1 MKGKKMKKINVRP
14 FRKFWQDCFNC
25 IVYSLT
31 DYSQDVP
38 ELYYFNNM
46 YSYIFTDE
54 KVSEN
59 GEKYRSI
66 VPWTD
71 NFRLVDEL
79 TTNREKIELYNYEN
93 PIEYIK
99 DKIDEEKVILLGID
113 LYYWINEGLHYMN
126 NHIIHMSLVIGY
138 DDDTEELIVL
148 ETGNDMFAEH
158 RVPYD
163 RATQAIKASTLV
175 TRVSDLNKDYKVKM
189 FTVDDLVYYAKKIIA
204 SIDEIN
210 RNKDDIWKIENA
222 SDEGLFEVL
231 SIIQTH
237 MFSMQNRAKIDAHMF
252 ANAFKNDE
260 IQDSTFHDSFSEIA
274 TEFEKLKGACI
285 KAQYKNDRK
294 KAIEKIRS
302 QMLLLLNKERQL
314 WIAFVEDASKTMEFV
329 HKDVA

>member
-1 MKGKKMKKINVRP
+1 MKKINVRP
-14 FRKFWQDCFNC
+14 FRRFWQDCFNC

-38 ELYYFNNM
+38 ELYYYNNM
-46 YSYIFTDE
+46 YSYIFTNE
-54 KVSEN
+54 KVTEN
-59 GEKYRSI
+59 GEEYKSI
-66 VPWTD
+66 VPWMD

-79 TTNREKIELYNYEN
+79 TTNREKVQVYNMEN

-99 DKIDEEKVILLGID
+99 EKVDEEKVILLGID
-113 LYYWINEGLHYMN
+113 LFYWINEGLHYMN

-175 TRVSDLNKDYKVKM
+175 TRVSDLNKEYKVKM
-189 FTVDDLVYYAKKIIA
+189 FTLDDLEFYAKNIIS
-204 SIDEIN
+204 SIDEII
-210 RNKDDIWKIENA
+210 RKKEDIWKIENA

-237 MFSMQNRAKIDAHMF
+237 MFSMQNRAKINGYMF
-252 ANAFKNDE
+252 ENAFKSDTFS
-260 IQDSTFHDSFSEIA
+260 DSTFHDSFNEIA
-274 TEFEKLKGACI
+274 ADFEKLKGACI
-285 KAQYKNDRK
+285 KAQYKNDKK
-294 KAIEKIRS
+294 KAIDSIKSKMFI
-302 QMLLLLNKERQL
+302 LLNKERQL
-314 WIAFVEDASKTMEFV
+314 WTAFEETSEKMGFLYA
-329 HKDVA
+329 